1 MLTQRTRRYGSCPSR
16 RIVNRPSRSSKGEM
30 PIVGIICP
38 KVHFRSPDRHPCR
51 TNTRVQLSDFLR
63 RKTKVNAKNA
73 KNSRQLFSVAAICA
87 KLRSASIRLETEH
100 NSRRRL
106 RRMSY
111 GIGVEGAE
119 SKVR

>member
-1 MLTQRTRRYGSCPSR
+1 MSEGALPLSLTGTLVEQTP
-16 RIVNRPSRSSKGEM
+16 V
-30 PIVGIICP
+30 
-38 KVHFRSPDRHPCR
+38 
-51 TNTRVQLSDFLR
+51 VQLSDFLR
-63 RKTKVNAKNA
+63 RKAKVNAKNT

>member
-1 MLTQRTRRYGSCPSR
+1 MSEDALRLPLTDKLVKQTPL
-16 RIVNRPSRSSKGEM
+16 RSTVGLPRCQGE
-30 PIVGIICP
+30 GETG
-38 KVHFRSPDRHPCR
+38 K
-51 TNTRVQLSDFLR
+51 NT
-63 RKTKVNAKNA
+63 
-73 KNSRQLFSVAAICA
+73 KNSRQLFTLAAICA
-87 KLRSASIRLETEH
+87 KLRWASSRLEAEH